1 MDDFDV
7 YVRWF
12 KQSDYKYGEERAVF
26 GKNGLGA
33 RAVFRRFDS
42 TGKLAPTR
50 QPNILD
56 AALRGKKM
64 LNMQIK
70 MWAEGWQ
77 DVSLFELME
86 EYDWLPSWVWDS
98 FRKQRFKYGY
108 G

>member
-12 KQSDYKYGEERAVF
+12 KQSDYQYGKPRSVF
-26 GKNGLGA
+26 SLKGRGAKNTFK
-33 RAVFRRFDS
+33 VFDS
-42 TGKLAPTR
+42 TGKLVPTR
-50 QPNILD
+50 QPNLLD

-77 DVSLFELME
+77 DVSLIELMD
-86 EYDWLPSWVWDS
+86 EYDWLPPWVWDS